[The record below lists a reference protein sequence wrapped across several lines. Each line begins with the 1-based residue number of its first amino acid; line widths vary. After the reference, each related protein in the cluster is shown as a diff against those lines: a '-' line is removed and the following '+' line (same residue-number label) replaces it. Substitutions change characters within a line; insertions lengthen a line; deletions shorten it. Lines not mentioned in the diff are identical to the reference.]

1 MVYIAIFNLI
11 LSNETNDN
19 LIIYDEKINNFLNR
33 NNRRSAEGKEDYY
46 PNNESNFCFVKI
58 EFYKNGDIKNYY
70 LPNGFLLGFFS
81 YIEEIIKLIIPKI
94 SKNFYVDSIEN
105 KLNEINELYTE
116 NDNGNITD
124 EFEDLNEDET
134 SDFTEESNKKLRH
147 LNLYSKKYYGSVYAK
162 KRLLEENSSVYE
174 DYNNS
179 NLKAIFLIISKII

>member
-1 MVYIAIFNLI
+1 M
-11 LSNETNDN
+11 
-19 LIIYDEKINNFLNR
+19 
-33 NNRRSAEGKEDYY
+33 
-46 PNNESNFCFVKI
+46 
-58 EFYKNGDIKNYY
+58 
-70 LPNGFLLGFFS
+70 GFFS

-162 KRLLEENSSVYE
+162 KRFLEENSSIYE

-179 NLKAIFLIISKII
+179 NKAIFLIISKII